1 MGDIKADV
9 KTDVGKGE
17 VKDVPFDNILN
28 FRDVGKTI
36 NEFLGEKYICSHSPR
51 AAALIQSHRRIA
63 EGNIFRSARPD
74 DAAISDRIRL
84 RNSYGIKT
92 IIDLRTVYVAL
103 LPPPSHSLTPNA

>member
-36 NEFLGEKYICSHSPR
+36 NEFLGEKYVLSALSLGPR
-51 AAALIQSHRRIA
+51 A
-63 EGNIFRSARPD
+63 
-74 DAAISDRIRL
+74 DRISQADR
-84 RNSYGIKT
+84 
-92 IIDLRTVYVAL
+92 
-103 LPPPSHSLTPNA
+103 